1 MLWLNLTTCYWYICV
16 YHISSFRR
24 RGIYSLQTASTPAL
38 IWGPVFIE
46 HLPALSC
53 HTFSHYVSRENQPPR
68 NPLQSQ
74 FLTVFTLNKLGQA
87 RYLAHFGEC
96 ASHGH
101 SFCLDCRDLRRLIE
115 ARHLFVKISPT
126 LAFNWGPAFIRGP
139 ASKRGNRVTI

>member
-1 MLWLNLTTCYWYICV
+1 MLWLNVTTCYWYICV
-16 YHISSFRR
+16 YSISSFRR

-38 IWGPVFIE
+38 IRGRVFIQ
-46 HLPALSC
+46 HSPALSC

-87 RYLAHFGEC
+87 RFLAHFGDC
-96 ASHGH
+96 TTHGH
-101 SFCLDCRDLRRLIE
+101 SFCLDCQDLRRLIE

-126 LAFNWGPAFIRGP
+126 LAFNWGPAFIQGP
-139 ASKRGNRVTI
+139 ASKRVNRVTI